1 MTTQTNGKIDPITT
15 QVIRSS
21 LVAAAEEM
29 RIALVKTAYNPLIYE
44 IQDFAG
50 CFAQ

>member
-1 MTTQTNGKIDPITT
+1 MTTNSKIDPITT

-29 RIALVKTAYNPLIYE
+29 RIALVQTAYKPL
-44 IQDFAG
+44 DLRNSG
-50 CFAQ
+50 LCGGSP